1 MPNKHTN
8 FWKIFVA
15 GWIAVLLASGTQIL
29 HAQSAGT
36 GTGNGTSSGAS
47 AVTVID
53 LPASGK
59 DAKDSMEPSD
69 IENLKAQ
76 AGDGEVQLT
85 WDASTDNVGVTGYKI
100 YRGTHAVK
108 TPEDSY
114 DLPVIPVG
122 NVKTYTVKNLQNGQ
136 TYYFT
141 ATAVDAANNE
151 SIRYAHEASAAPKS
165 GLHLAALEDDGK
177 PPQVKN
183 VKAEDVISIKVEFS
197 EPVKL
202 PEERAQSAFQ
212 IEKTEDKSRLEV
224 QKAEID
230 ARDESGATVLLTTEP
245 QEENAEY
252 VLTAGI
258 ELQDYYN
265 NPVVSGTADTGSFK
279 GSAKKKEEVPPPAPA
294 KSPVTPT
301 PAAPGASTG
310 DKDPPTVTGGS
321 ATTSDRIAVNFSEKV
336 MLPENARSKVSIY
349 KKGTQTKLDVLN
361 VSLSVDGKTAY
372 VTTKPQ
378 EAVEYD
384 VRIAGFND
392 EAGNEVAAKANSV
405 TVTGQESG
413 IKDLVPPEDVTKL
426 IARVKDAKN
435 HIVELRWEPSKNSA
449 GDLADQLLYQSE
461 GNMKYNYGSSTSMG
475 TSTKAV
481 EVEDLK
487 PGKWHTFKVTTQD
500 TSGNES
506 HGAVTA
512 IYLPKTGP
520 GAVAAGLTGLVMGWY
535 RRRKKKN

>member
-29 HAQSAGT
+29 HAESPGI
-36 GTGNGTSSGAS
+36 GTSSNSSGSSS
-47 AVTVID
+47 AVTVMN
-53 LPASGK
+53 LPTSGK
-59 DAKDSMEPSD
+59 DTTEPSD
-69 IENLKAQ
+69 VENLKAE

-100 YRGTHAVK
+100 YRGTHPVK
-108 TPEDSY
+108 ATEDSY
-114 DLPVIPVG
+114 DLPLIPAG

-141 ATAVDAANNE
+141 ATAVDAVGNE
-151 SIRYAHEASAAPKS
+151 SIRYAHETSAAPKS
-165 GLHLAALEDDGK
+165 GLHLAAIEDDGK

-183 VKAEDVISIKVEFS
+183 IKVEDVISVKVEFS

-212 IEKTEDKSRLEV
+212 IEKTEDKSRLDI

-230 ARDESGATVLLTTEP
+230 ARDETGATVLLTTEP
-245 QEENAEY
+245 QEEDAEY
-252 VLTAGI
+252 ILTAGI

-294 KSPVTPT
+294 KSLVTPA
-301 PAAPGASTG
+301 PASSGTE

-336 MLPENARSKVSIY
+336 VLPENARSKVSIY
-349 KKGTQTKLDVLN
+349 KKGTQTKLNILN

-372 VTTKPQ
+372 VTTDPQ

-384 VRIAGFND
+384 VRISGFND

-413 IKDLVPPEDVTKL
+413 LKDLIPPEDVTKL

-461 GNMKYNYGSSTSMG
+461 GNMKHEYGSSTSMG

-487 PGKWHTFKVTTQD
+487 PGKWHTFRVATKD

-506 HGAVTA
+506 HGTVTA

-535 RRRKKKN
+535 RRKKKKGRVS

>member
-15 GWIAVLLASGTQIL
+15 GWVALLLVSGTQIL
-29 HAQSAGT
+29 RAQNAGT
-36 GTGNGTSSGAS
+36 STPG
-47 AVTVID
+47 AVTVIGPEAGGAD
-53 LPASGK
+53 TA
-59 DAKDSMEPSD
+59 EPSD
-69 IENLKAQ
+69 VENLKAE

-100 YRGTHAVK
+100 YRGTHSVK
-108 TPEDSY
+108 ATEDSY

-122 NVKTYTVKNLQNGQ
+122 TVKAYTVKNLQNGQ
-136 TYYFT
+136 TYYFSM
-141 ATAVDAANNE
+141 TAVDGAGNE
-151 SIRYAHEASAAPKS
+151 SVKYAHEVSAAPKS
-165 GLHLAALEDDGK
+165 GLHLAAIEDDGK
-177 PPQVKN
+177 SPQVKN
-183 VKAEDVISIKVEFS
+183 TKAEDVITVTVEFS
-197 EPVKL
+197 EPIKL

-212 IEKTEDKSRLEV
+212 IEKTEDKSRLDI

-230 ARDESGATVLLTTEP
+230 ARDETGATIVLTTEP
-245 QEENAEY
+245 QEEDAEY

-258 ELQDYYN
+258 EIQDYFN
-265 NPVVSGTADTGSFK
+265 NPVVSGTADTGSFE
-279 GSAKKKEEVPPPAPA
+279 GSAKKKQDVPPPAPA
-294 KSPVTPT
+294 KSPVTPA
-301 PAAPGASTG
+301 PASSGTD
-310 DKDPPTVTGGS
+310 DKDPPTVIGGS

-336 MLPENARSKVSIY
+336 VLPENARSKVSIY
-349 KKGTQTKLDVLN
+349 KKGTQTTLSVLN

-372 VTTKPQ
+372 VTTGPQ

-413 IKDLVPPEDVTKL
+413 LKDLIPPEDVTKL
-426 IARVKDAKN
+426 VARIKDAQN
-435 HIVELRWEPSKNSA
+435 HVVELRWELSKNSA

-461 GNMKYNYGSSTSMG
+461 GNMKYDYGSSTSMG

-487 PGKWHTFKVTTQD
+487 PGKWHTFKVAAKD

-506 HGAVTA
+506 PGAVTA

-520 GAVAAGLTGLVMGWY
+520 GAVAAGLTGLVMAWY
-535 RRRKKKN
+535 RRRKKKERNGPTEAC